1 VRDDEA
7 RTRRP
12 RIGGV
17 AAPTSEDGEI
27 LAIDQ
32 CEGEAE
38 LRLKFILPLPNHS
51 SRSGDKNKIDAPP
64 QEHFPKNQACFHRLA
79 GADIVGNQQIDPWK
93 AQGLPQWKKLIG
105 VLVDAGPERSLE
117 QVPIGGSRGIPAERA
132 QIGRKYTRIVSS
144 QLRDA
149 RPTFV
154 LQNRAVELRVP

>member
-64 QEHFPKNQACFHRLA
+64 QEHFPKIKHPN
-79 GADIVGNQQIDPWK
+79 GVGTTGW
-93 AQGLPQWKKLIG
+93 
-105 VLVDAGPERSLE
+105 
-117 QVPIGGSRGIPAERA
+117 
-132 QIGRKYTRIVSS
+132 VSGWYLDKV
-144 QLRDA
+144 Q
-149 RPTFV
+149 
-154 LQNRAVELRVP
+154 